1 MVLGKTAAPC
11 PRQLGDPL
19 RRSIER
25 TGAVNVISSGLSID
39 LERRFQELK
48 HHLGN
53 GVMATTHP
61 SSSSIN
67 DRSLAKKVIWADSA
81 GLDLAQVTFFSKDD
95 SPTAPAPSAPAP
107 AVKDT
112 DGKGA
117 PADRP
122 WTEVHYK
129 RNGRLAPPG
138 KPSYKEA
145 LLYAAPPSSSR
156 NPPSPLRNALSRNP
170 PPPPLRFAPAHRS
183 RASLP
188 SRHPPPPLRNI
199 LRNTPPKRSFK
210 DRCFRCLGR
219 NHRAAACREPL
230 RCALCLKTGHKARSC
245 MDRLPMD
252 VYRYMRARPAYL
264 NVFVPQT
271 EDFFARQ
278 NRRRNALLVDVVP
291 AANLGHF
298 AQDTIANG
306 LANRFGGFPTDFL
319 VARYRDREFVVF
331 LPEWVPSE
339 SLVRRVNLSLG
350 DIRLR
355 YYAWN
360 PYSGARR
367 FSPPYKAWIRL
378 VSLPYECWSSRTVA
392 AIVGGFARFIRADEH
407 TTRMID
413 HSGYRCLV
421 AVNHLHD
428 IPENLEVAFGDVSL
442 SVLIQL
448 ERWARDDD
456 NGRGDPPPPPN
467 ERTDHFDPDMRSLE
481 VERRSEALPTTF
493 TGPHRPLELGSVPV
507 TEASPTSLGSGSA
520 PVAEASLVFTGS
532 GPAGTPVGD
541 ASADSPVGDASADRI
556 PYPKGQIC
564 LFPNLSSSVQVDLP
578 VGESTGLP
586 ADHASFLSHPTQ
598 PRSPSACCWKTSP
611 SGQAGISF
619 CTSLVYREKSLRI
632 NSAWS
637 LSPSG
642 PVLYCCVSNFKL
654 RYLGLCPM
662 GLPWTLLFAALLSGP
677 HIYPPL
683 GPGSF
688 SWTSDSFCWTL
699 ESQRTARAHL
709 FSLGSHLLDS
719 TGWSTLGLAL
729 ESPGSQLLDSTGGP
743 NMGLALES
751 PGSAFSAPPVGPSPY
766 ASPSPP
772 VGPGSPPAG
781 PGSPAGPSSPV
792 GLCSPAGLRPP
803 AGSSSPTAGPSPPA
817 GPSPRA
823 GSSSPAGLCPPSR
836 SPPGSPSLP
845 RRALPPRGSETT
857 CCLPPCLS
865 PVAQPWAPPV
875 LPACSP
881 LHSAEPSPSQLTG
894 GAPTPLRVSAR
905 LSNLT
910 DVNVLGRAMNRK
922 AILLEGSSSD
932 PGPSARNLSRSRI
945 KKKSL
950 LLGVAISDAEAKD
963 LQNFLSVGV

>member
-1 MVLGKTAAPC
+1 MVEEVGNHGDREDGGQDDRHDGQDNRHDGAREDSGPC

-95 SPTAPAPSAPAP
+95 SPTAPTPSAPAP

-117 PADRP
+117 PADQP

-145 LLYAAPPSSSR
+145 LLSAAPPSSSR

-188 SRHPPPPLRNI
+188 SRHPPPPLRNT
-199 LRNTPPKRSFK
+199 LRNTPPSALSRIGVSGAWDGTTERPLAGSLC
-210 DRCFRCLGR
+210 DRRLLCPAEQAPQCTPCG
-219 NHRAAACREPL
+219 CRP
-230 RCALCLKTGHKARSC
+230 
-245 MDRLPMD
+245 P
-252 VYRYMRARPAYL
+252 
-264 NVFVPQT
+264 
-271 EDFFARQ
+271 
-278 NRRRNALLVDVVP
+278 
-291 AANLGHF
+291 ANLGHF

-319 VARYRDREFVVF
+319 VARYREREFVVF
-331 LPEWVPSE
+331 LPEWVPSD
-339 SLVRRVNLSLG
+339 SLVRRLNLSLG

-355 YYAWN
+355 CHAWN

-392 AIVGGFARFIRADEH
+392 AIVGGFALFIRADEH
-407 TTRMID
+407 TTRIID
-413 HSGYRCLV
+413 LSGYRCLV

-428 IPENLEVAFGDVSL
+428 IPENLEVAFGDLSM

-448 ERWARDDD
+448 QRWARDNDI
-456 NGRGDPPPPPN
+456 GRGDPPPPPN

-481 VERRSEALPTTF
+481 VERRYFGEVRARRPLDDIDPNSDGSSDSFEIRDRRHGQPPSLGLIA
-493 TGPHRPLELGSVPV
+493 PLELGSVPV
-507 TEASPTSLGSGSA
+507 TKASPTSLGSGSA
-520 PVAEASLVFTGS
+520 PVAEASLVSTGL

-541 ASADSPVGDASADRI
+541 ASADPPAGDASADRI

-564 LFPNLSSSVQVDLP
+564 LSPNLSSFVQVDLP

-586 ADHASFLSHPTQ
+586 ADHASLLSH

-611 SGQAGISF
+611 SDQAGISF
-619 CTSLVYREKSLRI
+619 CRSLVYREKSCALI
-632 NSAWS
+632 
-637 LSPSG
+637 L
-642 PVLYCCVSNFKL
+642 
-654 RYLGLCPM
+654 LG
-662 GLPWTLLFAALLSGP
+662 
-677 HIYPPL
+677 
-683 GPGSF
+683 
-688 SWTSDSFCWTL
+688 
-699 ESQRTARAHL
+699 
-709 FSLGSHLLDS
+709 
-719 TGWSTLGLAL
+719 
-729 ESPGSQLLDSTGGP
+729 
-743 NMGLALES
+743 
-751 PGSAFSAPPVGPSPY
+751 
-766 ASPSPP
+766 ASPLRP
-772 VGPGSPPAG
+772 
-781 PGSPAGPSSPV
+781 PAGPSSPPPELPRRPV
-792 GLCSPAGLRPP
+792 LSRRPVPSRRFELPRRLELPRRPVPYRRSELPCRFELLRRPVL
-803 AGSSSPTAGPSPPA
+803 SRRSV
-817 GPSPRA
+817 
-823 GSSSPAGLCPPSR
+823 LPSR
-836 SPPGSPSLP
+836 SEPSRRSEPYRRSELPCRFELLLRPVLSRQFVLP
-845 RRALPPRGSETT
+845 RRPEPSRRSE
-857 CCLPPCLS
+857 PPCRFEH
-865 PVAQPWAPPV
+865 PRP
-875 LPACSP
+875 
-881 LHSAEPSPSQLTG
+881 
-894 GAPTPLRVSAR
+894 
-905 LSNLT
+905 
-910 DVNVLGRAMNRK
+910 
-922 AILLEGSSSD
+922 
-932 PGPSARNLSRSRI
+932 PGPSRRSELPCWFELPRRPVPSLQPASLPSSPGPPPFLSRPASF
-945 KKKSL
+945 
-950 LLGVAISDAEAKD
+950 ACW
-963 LQNFLSVGV
+963 NPSVNPTWASTWPVRPRAPLIGAPSVRA